1 MREET
6 MQSISI
12 ALAAAMLASVIGTAP
27 AAAAPLMAGNTVEQ
41 ANFDLIHD
49 RSRRGGGDDD
59 REWDDD
65 DDDDRDRRKRHYRP
79 RCHTE
84 WVFRFSH
91 YGPKWYP
98 VRVCHRPHRYW

>member
-1 MREET
+1 MH
-6 MQSISI
+6 SVSI
-12 ALAAAMLASVIGTAP
+12 ALAAAMLAGVLGTAP
-27 AAAAPLMAGNTVEQ
+27 AAAAPLMAGSTVEQ
-41 ANFDLIHD
+41 ADIYQIGD
-49 RSRRGGGDDD
+49 RGKRHGGDDD

-65 DDDDRDRRKRHYRP
+65 DDDDRDRRKRRHYRP

-98 VRVCHRPHRYW
+98 VRVCHRSHRYW

>member
-1 MREET
+1 

-12 ALAAAMLASVIGTAP
+12 ALAAAMLAGVIGTAP